1 MREKVCHFK
10 CGWSDVVTRDFL
22 ARDPGLS
29 CDILPVQLPLKEAAS
44 RNEVRTPRV
53 LFGIK
58 LITAT
63 V

>member
-1 MREKVCHFK
+1 MREKVCHLK
-10 CGWSDVVTRDFL
+10 CYWSDVV
-22 ARDPGLS
+22 ARGLLV
-29 CDILPVQLPLKEAAS
+29 IFLPVQLPLKEAAS